1 MANLPNKIK
10 SGDTFRSS
18 VVNTINNIIDYL
30 SSQRIKGDGKT
41 LKINQYANGITLSA
55 IVNNDKSMIALV
67 IDDNIYFNNPLKIL
81 IESLNGL

>member
-10 SGDTFRSS
+10 SGDTFRSA

-41 LKINQYANGITLSA
+41 LK
-55 IVNNDKSMIALV
+55 D
-67 IDDNIYFNNPLKIL
+67 
-81 IESLNGL
+81 